1 MYVTIFCWTLSMSTS
16 CNSFP
21 VYIMKVDR
29 ILPSCKME
37 GQIELCTKVC
47 IIVTELHQTSPN
59 FTQVHPGEE
68 RRVYREILIQSLTI
82 LI

>member
-1 MYVTIFCWTLSMSTS
+1 MFHIQNRILTSTS
-16 CNSFP
+16 SPLLFP
-21 VYIMKVDR
+21 EYIMKVER

-47 IIVTELHQTSPN
+47 IIVTELYQTSPN
-59 FTQVHPGEE
+59 FTQVYPGEE
-68 RRVYREILIQSLTI
+68 RTVYREILIQSLTI

>member
-1 MYVTIFCWTLSMSTS
+1 MYVAFFVGLFGVNFSY
-16 CNSFP
+16 SFP
-21 VYIMKVDR
+21 EYIMKVER

-47 IIVTELHQTSPN
+47 IIVTELYQTSPN
-59 FTQVHPGEE
+59 FTQVYPGEE
-68 RRVYREILIQSLTI
+68 RTVYREILIQSLTI